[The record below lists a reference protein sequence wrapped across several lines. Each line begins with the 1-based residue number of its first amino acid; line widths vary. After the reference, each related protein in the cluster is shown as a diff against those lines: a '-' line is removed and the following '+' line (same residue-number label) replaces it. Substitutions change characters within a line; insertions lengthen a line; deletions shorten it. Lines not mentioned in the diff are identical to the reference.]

1 MTVRKCVSVCVWVG
15 DSFPLDGPR
24 HFDKRQLIEK
34 EGFHIQSTENK
45 IARPHQTRI
54 LQPVHVHPSHQPH
67 ATSAWTN
74 KVGHLPV
81 VGCRRPH
88 DDRQRQAQF
97 SRCSWTD
104 NNQVQ
109 RTLSKTSSFRTADWG
124 QMAGAARFSVAAPG
138 PRGLAAASDAVDPE
152 LDHDHRPRCRLSVCA
167 FVPIQWKGE
176 IVHVSACE
184 LSRRPTDCADGRAG
198 KKNINSAILKCGI
211 QRYMERAQSPPL
223 DTPTIRDVDLYVVN
237 VLQSPQQTLAHTHTF
252 SQLFTHSTHR
262 NTAIPKPP
270 QLELIETTM
279 NVTVAVLVHAV
290 GARRGHGGR

>member
-1 MTVRKCVSVCVWVG
+1 M
-15 DSFPLDGPR
+15 
-24 HFDKRQLIEK
+24 
-34 EGFHIQSTENK
+34 
-45 IARPHQTRI
+45 
-54 LQPVHVHPSHQPH
+54 LQPAHVHPSHQPH

-88 DDRQRQAQF
+88 DGRQRQAQF
-97 SRCSWTD
+97 SRCTTTRS
-104 NNQVQ
+104 NALSQ
-109 RTLSKTSSFRTADWG
+109 RPAPSAPQIG

-176 IVHVSACE
+176 TVHVSACE
-184 LSRRPTDCADGRAG
+184 LSRKPTDCADGRAG

-211 QRYMERAQSPPL
+211 QRYMERAQSPRL
-223 DTPTIRDVDLYVVN
+223 DTPTIRDVDLHVVN